1 LLCDPSD
8 ICKELTVSLLS
19 KLVNANLVQ
28 DDDILHILEAI
39 FARLSI
45 LPFPENCK
53 LHSAEEVRLAE
64 VRLVKD
70 IIKLQGKNLAP
81 VAGNLCEMLAKA
93 AHDSFPDVKNVRNI

>member
-1 LLCDPSD
+1 MLSDPSD
-8 ICKELTVSLLS
+8 ICKELAVSLSS

-45 LPFPENCK
+45 LPFPETCN

-70 IIKLQGKNLAP
+70 VIKLQAKNLAP

-93 AHDSFPDVKNVRNI
+93 AHD